1 MAIVQS
7 TQNAF
12 QLVDRTSELL
22 ILPQTWTIL
31 GDSGLFSNEFLST
44 QVVTFEQRSG
54 NLTLVK
60 DQVRGSKPMTRTNDL
75 RKLHTY
81 STTYHPIEDALY
93 PQDLEGKSRPGATN
107 TQADNEAAAIVRKME
122 GIRKSFDV
130 TMEIA
135 RFKTLSTGQ
144 AWAPNGTITADYYTD
159 MGITRNE
166 VDFVLGTATTDIIA
180 KCEAIIAGFQASAT
194 EGQVITR
201 VIGYASPAFFAKLVA
216 HAKVTQ
222 THIYQQ
228 VGQYNIT
235 QQRAGGAGLYRRLSF
250 GNIEFIE
257 IPTVLAGQTLITSGD
272 CIFVA
277 QDDGG
282 SFVTYRSPA
291 SRFGY
296 VNTIAEEMYM
306 WTFDNGRMTEI
317 TIEAEMSFLNV
328 LRKPN
333 FVARGFT
340 SN

>member
-1 MAIVQS
+1 MSLVQS

-31 GDSGLFSNEFLST
+31 ADSGLFSNEYLST
-44 QVVTFEQRSG
+44 PTVTFEERSG
-54 NLTLVK
+54 NLTIVR
-60 DQVRGSKPMTRTNDL
+60 DQVRGGKPMTRTNEL

-81 STTYHPIEDALY
+81 NTTYHPIEDALY
-93 PQDLEGKSRPGATN
+93 PQELEGRTRPGAMN
-107 TQADNEAAAIVRKME
+107 TQVDNEAAALVRKME

-135 RFKTLSTGQ
+135 RFRTLGTGQ
-144 AWAPNGTITADYYTD
+144 AWSPSGTIVADFYSD
-159 MGITRNE
+159 FGITRNE
-166 VDFVLGTATTDIIA
+166 VDFVLQTATTDVIA
-180 KCEAIIAGFQASAT
+180 KCEEIVAGFQASAT
-194 EGQVITR
+194 EGQIISR

-228 VGQYNIT
+228 IGQYNIT
-235 QQRAGGAGLYRRLSF
+235 QQRAGGAGLYRRLNF

-257 IPTVLAGQTLITSGD
+257 IPTILAGEALVTSGD

-277 QDDGG
+277 QDDGS

-291 SRFGY
+291 ARFGY
-296 VNTIAEEMYM
+296 VNTTAEDMYM
-306 WTFDNGRMTEI
+306 WTFNSQRLTEI

-333 FVARGFT
+333 FVARGYT
-340 SN
+340 I

>member
-1 MAIVQS
+1 MSIVQS

-12 QLVDRTSELL
+12 QLVDRTTELL

-44 QVVTFEQRSG
+44 QTVTFEQRSG

-60 DQVRGSKPMTRTNDL
+60 DQVRGSKPMTRTNDV

-81 STTYHPIEDALY
+81 GTTYHPIQDALY
-93 PQDLEGKSRPGATN
+93 PQETEGKTRPGATA
-107 TQADNEAAAIVRKME
+107 TQMDNEAAAIVRKME

-135 RFKTLSTGQ
+135 RFRTLSTGQ
-144 AWAPNGTITADYYTD
+144 SWSPNGTVVADFYTD

-166 VDFVLGTATTDIIA
+166 VDFVLQTATTDVIA
-180 KCEAIIAGFQASAT
+180 KCEEIIAGFQASAT
-194 EGQVITR
+194 EGQIISR
-201 VIGYASPAFFAKLVA
+201 VVGYASPAFFAKLVA
-216 HAKVTQ
+216 HAKVVQ

-257 IPTVLAGQTLITSGD
+257 IPTVLAGQTLVPSGD

-291 SRFGY
+291 TRFGY

-306 WTFDNGRMTEI
+306 WTFNDPRMTEI

-333 FVARGFT
+333 FVARGYT
-340 SN
+340 S

>member
-1 MAIVQS
+1 MSIVQS

-31 GDSGLFSNEFLST
+31 GDSGLFANEFLST
-44 QVVTFEQRSG
+44 QTVTFEERSG

-81 STTYHPIEDALY
+81 STTYHPIQDALY
-93 PQDLEGKSRPGATN
+93 PQDLEGKTRPGATN
-107 TQADNEAAAIVRKME
+107 SQMDNEAAAIVRKME

-130 TMEIA
+130 TMEVA

-144 AWAPNGTITADYYTD
+144 SWSPNGTIVADFYSD
-159 MGITRNE
+159 FGVTRNE
-166 VDFVLGTATTDIIA
+166 VDFVLQTATTDVIA
-180 KCEAIIAGFQASAT
+180 KCEEIIAGFQASAT
-194 EGQVITR
+194 EGQIITR
-201 VIGYASPAFFAKLVA
+201 VVGYASPAFFAKLVA
-216 HAKVTQ
+216 HAKVVQ

-235 QQRAGGAGLYRRLSF
+235 QQRAGGAGLYRRLNF

-257 IPTVLAGQTLITSGD
+257 IPTVLAGQTLVPNLD

-291 SRFGY
+291 ARFGY

-306 WTFDNGRMTEI
+306 WTFNEARMTEI

-333 FVARGFT
+333 FVARGYT
-340 SN
+340 I